1 MCQKRLERIFLKGGY
16 LKSMRSHNMKIDQF
30 YNKAY
35 AWILATGPSVL
46 LGIAV
51 LIAGFWLI
59 RMLSRY
65 LHAHM
70 HKQKIDPSLTPFL
83 LSLTVTSLR
92 VLLIVAVMQI
102 IGIQMTVFAALIGAI
117 GVAAGLALSGT
128 LQNFT
133 SGVLILIL
141 KPFEVGDN
149 IVAQGQEG
157 TVTAIKIFYTI
168 VTTYDNRT
176 VVIPN
181 SKLSNEV
188 IINISESG
196 NRRLDVEMK
205 FSNSI
210 EFSDVKRIVNN
221 VLDNAQHALK
231 VPARRVGISSIE
243 PDGYKVMVNV
253 WLDAHGYVDS
263 KMEIQE
269 KLMEALRGSGLK
281 LPGLG

>member
-1 MCQKRLERIFLKGGY
+1 
-16 LKSMRSHNMKIDQF
+16 MKIEQF

-35 AWILATGPSVL
+35 TWILATGPSVL
-46 LGIAV
+46 VGIAV

-59 RMLSRY
+59 KILSRW
-65 LHAHM
+65 LTAHM
-70 HKQKIDPSLTPFL
+70 YKQEIDPSLTPFL
-83 LSLTVTSLR
+83 LSLAVTTLR
-92 VLLIVAVMQI
+92 ILLIISVMQI
-102 IGIQMTVFAALIGAI
+102 VGIQMTIFAALVGAI

-141 KPFEVGDN
+141 KPFHVGDN

-157 TVTAIKIFYTI
+157 TVEAIKIFYT
-168 VTTYDNRT
+168 VVKTYDNRT

-188 IINISESG
+188 IINISKLGS
-196 NRRLDVEMK
+196 RRLDVEMK

-210 EFSDVKRIVNN
+210 DFGEVKKVINN
-221 VLDNAQHALK
+221 VLDHAQSALK
-231 VPARRVGISSIE
+231 VPARRIGISSIE

-253 WLDAHGYVDS
+253 WLDAHGFVDT

-269 KLMEALRGSGLK
+269 KMMEGLKGSGLK

>member
-1 MCQKRLERIFLKGGY
+1 
-16 LKSMRSHNMKIDQF
+16 MKIEQF

-35 AWILATGPSVL
+35 TWILQTGPSVL
-46 LGIAV
+46 LGIGV

-59 RMLSRY
+59 RILSRY
-65 LHAHM
+65 LTARM
-70 HKQKIDPSLTPFL
+70 YKRNIDPSLAPFL
-83 LSLTVTSLR
+83 LSLAVTTLR
-92 VLLIVAVMQI
+92 ILLIVSVMQI

-141 KPFEVGDN
+141 KPFHVGDN

-188 IINISESG
+188 ILNVSASG
-196 NRRLDVEMK
+196 NRRLDVELK
-205 FSNSI
+205 FTNAI
-210 EFSDVKRIVNN
+210 EFATVKQIVND
-221 VLDNAQHALK
+221 VLDRAQNALK
-231 VPARRVGISSIE
+231 VPARRIGISSIE

-253 WLDAHGYVDS
+253 WLDAHGFVDT

-269 KLMEALRGSGLK
+269 KIMEALKTSGLK
-281 LPGLG
+281 LPGMG

>member
-1 MCQKRLERIFLKGGY
+1 
-16 LKSMRSHNMKIDQF
+16 MKIEQF

-35 AWILATGPSVL
+35 TWILATGPSVL
-46 LGIAV
+46 VGIAV
-51 LIAGFWLI
+51 LVIGFWLI

-65 LHAHM
+65 LNAHM
-70 HKQKIDPSLTPFL
+70 YRRKIDPSLTPFL
-83 LSLTVTSLR
+83 LSLAVTTLR

-102 IGIQMTVFAALIGAI
+102 VGIQMTIFAALIGAI

-157 TVTAIKIFYTI
+157 TVKAIKIFYTI
-168 VTTYDNRT
+168 VNTYDNRT

-196 NRRLDVEMK
+196 NRRLDVELK

-210 EFSDVKRIVNN
+210 EFGTVKEIVNS
-221 VLDNAQHALK
+221 VLDSAQHALK
-231 VPARRVGISSIE
+231 VPARRIGISSIE

-253 WLDAHGYVDS
+253 WLDAHGFVDN

-281 LPGLG
+281 LPGMG